1 METLNE
7 EIGTREVYQI
17 CARHKIGIK
26 ELKSL
31 IGSFDKKIFFINN
44 EYLLRVSKSSMAVEQ
59 EKFSRVDSLLYAPK
73 IIHAGVLDRDISP
86 VHYTLLTLLPGDDFV
101 NVYTETSSAQQI
113 QLGKDVA
120 AFLDSLYAFEGT
132 HYDIGH
138 YLPAIPNFSGTW
150 REGREKY
157 WEKLKKETE
166 ELQFINNFFLNSN
179 IDICFMLSICNWIHN
194 WKKVIDFCYNNSK
207 HLLFESNGK
216 ELKQREQI
224 QYLKSKYKSTQIIN
238 DKSLD
243 DPRQHNRKLII
254 CKR

>member
-1 METLNE
+1 MSKQKILNLINYSNKTKIAYDGKLYAHGYYTITLDGQTYEGQRDNNIRFKNIPFDFNDKTILDLGSH
-7 EIGTREVYQI
+7 IGATLQHFAVQI
-17 CARHKIGIK
+17 KYGIGIDK
-26 ELKSL
+26 NSNYTNTANTISNFKGTPN
-31 IGSFDKKIFFINN
+31 ISF
-44 EYLLRVSKSSMAVEQ
+44 
-59 EKFSRVDSLLYAPK
+59 
-73 IIHAGVLDRDISP
+73 
-86 VHYTLLTLLPGDDFV
+86 YTFDL
-101 NVYTETSSAQQI
+101 
-113 QLGKDVA
+113 
-120 AFLDSLYAFEGT
+120 
-132 HYDIGH
+132 
-138 YLPAIPNFSGTW
+138 
-150 REGREKY
+150 
-157 WEKLKKETE
+157 ETE

>member
-1 METLNE
+1 MSKQKILNLINHSNKTKIAYDGKLYKCGYYTIDLDDQTYEGQRNNNIRFKNIPFDFNNKTILDLGCHIGATLQHFA
-7 EIGTREVYQI
+7 VQI
-17 CARHKIGIK
+17 KYGIGIDK
-26 ELKSL
+26 NSNYINIANTISNFKKTPN
-31 IGSFDKKIFFINN
+31 ISF
-44 EYLLRVSKSSMAVEQ
+44 
-59 EKFSRVDSLLYAPK
+59 
-73 IIHAGVLDRDISP
+73 
-86 VHYTLLTLLPGDDFV
+86 YTFDL
-101 NVYTETSSAQQI
+101 
-113 QLGKDVA
+113 
-120 AFLDSLYAFEGT
+120 
-132 HYDIGH
+132 
-138 YLPAIPNFSGTW
+138 
-150 REGREKY
+150 
-157 WEKLKKETE
+157 ETE